1 MEVYLMGEQLSGMKR
16 THMCGEL
23 TLDDVGKSVIVMGW
37 VQRRRDLG
45 GLIFLELRDRTG
57 LIQIVCSEQLSKEA
71 FDKAQHVRNEYVLA
85 AAGEVV
91 RRSDENIN
99 PNLETGNI
107 EIYVSEFKILSKAET
122 PPFMVE
128 DRNNVSEAIRLKYRY
143 LDLRR
148 PSMQKILMTR
158 YRITRIVRDF
168 LDKNGFI
175 DIETPLL
182 IKSTP
187 EGARDYLVPSRV
199 QPGKFFA
206 LPQSPQIFKQLLMI
220 SGFDR
225 YYQIA
230 KCLRDEDLR
239 ADRQPEFTQIDME
252 MSFVEEDDVIAL
264 NEKMIARIFKEIL
277 DIDLEV
283 PFKRISWQ
291 EAMNRFGSDKPDM
304 RFGMELK
311 DLSSIFADSDFKVFK
326 DAVQNGGSVRGIN
339 VKGAASM
346 PRRQL
351 DELVEYVKTYKAKG
365 LVWIQML
372 DDGPRSQISKF
383 LKDVEMTQVV
393 NVMEA
398 EKGDL
403 ILIVADKNNMVVY
416 DALGHL
422 RLEMGKRYNLI
433 DESKY
438 EFLWVVDFPLLEY
451 NEEEKRFVAMHHPFT
466 APKDEDIEML
476 DKDPGRVRAKAY
488 DIVLNGMEIGGG
500 SIRIHDTELQK
511 KMFKVLGFTDEDA
524 EARFGFLLNAF
535 KYGAPPHGGIAYG
548 LDRLTMILAGTDNI
562 RDVIAFPKTQ
572 NACDLMSDA
581 PSEVSKEQ
589 LDELHIKVDL

>member
-1 MEVYLMGEQLSGMKR
+1 MGEQLSGMKR

-23 TLDDVGKSVIVMGW
+23 TLEDVGKSVIVMGW

-383 LKDVEMTQVV
+383 LKDDEITQVV

-451 NEEEKRFVAMHHPFT
+451 SEEEKRFVAMHHPFT

-488 DIVLNGMEIGGG
+488 DIVLNGLEIGGG

-548 LDRLTMILAGTDNI
+548 LDRLTMILTGTDNI

-589 LDELHIKVDL
+589 LDELHIKVNL

>member
-1 MEVYLMGEQLSGMKR
+1 MGEQLSGMKR

-23 TLDDVGKSVIVMGW
+23 TLEDVGKSVIVMGW

-383 LKDVEMTQVV
+383 LKDDEMTQVV

-451 NEEEKRFVAMHHPFT
+451 SEEEKRFVAMHHPFT

-476 DKDPGRVRAKAY
+476 DKDPGHVRAKAY

-548 LDRLTMILAGTDNI
+548 LDRLTMILTGTDNI

-589 LDELHIKVDL
+589 LDELHIKVNL

>member
-1 MEVYLMGEQLSGMKR
+1 MGEQLSGMKR

-23 TLDDVGKSVIVMGW
+23 TLEDVGKSVIVMGW

-128 DRNNVSEAIRLKYRY
+128 DRNNVSETIRLKYRY

-383 LKDVEMTQVV
+383 LKDDEMTQVV

-451 NEEEKRFVAMHHPFT
+451 SEEEKRFVAMHHPFT

-488 DIVLNGMEIGGG
+488 DIVLNGLEIGGG

-548 LDRLTMILAGTDNI
+548 LDRLTMILTGTDNI

-589 LDELHIKVDL
+589 LDELHIKVNL

>member
-1 MEVYLMGEQLSGMKR
+1 MGKQLSGMKR
-16 THMCGEL
+16 THMCGKL
-23 TLDDVGKSVIVMGW
+23 TLEDVGKSVIVMGW

-107 EIYVSEFKILSKAET
+107 EIYVSELKILSKAET

-128 DRNNVSEAIRLKYRY
+128 DRNNVSESVRLKYRY

-383 LKDVEMTQVV
+383 LKDDEMTQVV

-451 NEEEKRFVAMHHPFT
+451 SEEEKRFVAMHHPFT

-488 DIVLNGMEIGGG
+488 DIVLNGLEIGGG

>member
-1 MEVYLMGEQLSGMKR
+1 MGEQLSGMKR

-23 TLDDVGKSVIVMGW
+23 TLEDVGKSVIVMGW

-128 DRNNVSEAIRLKYRY
+128 DRNNVSESVRLKYRY

-148 PSMQKILMTR
+148 PSVQKILMTR

-466 APKDEDIEML
+466 APKDEDLEML

>member
-1 MEVYLMGEQLSGMKR
+1 MGEQLSGMKR

-572 NACDLMSDA
+572 NACDLMSDS

>member
-1 MEVYLMGEQLSGMKR
+1 MGEQLSGMKR

-23 TLDDVGKSVIVMGW
+23 TLQDVGKHVVVMGW

-57 LIQIVCSEQLSKEA
+57 LIQIVFNEQLSKEA
-71 FDKAQHVRNEYVLA
+71 FKKAQYVRNEFVLA

-99 PNLETGNI
+99 PNLKTGHI
-107 EIYVSEFKILSKAET
+107 EIYVDELKILSKAET

-128 DRNNVSEAIRLKYRY
+128 DRNNVSESVRLKYRY

-148 PSMQKILMTR
+148 PSMQKILMIR
-158 YRITRIVRDF
+158 HKITRIVRDF
-168 LDKNGFI
+168 LDENGFI

-383 LKDVEMTQVV
+383 LKDDEMTQVV

-451 NEEEKRFVAMHHPFT
+451 SEEEKRFVAMHHPFT

>member
-1 MEVYLMGEQLSGMKR
+1 MGEQLSGMKR

-466 APKDEDIEML
+466 APKDEDLEML

>member
-1 MEVYLMGEQLSGMKR
+1 MGEQLAGMKR

-23 TLDDVGKSVIVMGW
+23 TINDVGKNVVVMGW

-57 LIQIVCSEQLSKEA
+57 LIQIVFSEQLSKEA

-85 AAGEVV
+85 ASGKVV
-91 RRSDENIN
+91 KRSEENVN

-107 EIYVSEFKILSKAET
+107 EIYVNEFKILSKAET

-148 PSMQKILMTR
+148 PSMQKILLTR
-158 YRITRIVRDF
+158 YKITRIVRDF

-175 DIETPLL
+175 DVETPLL

-291 EAMNRFGSDKPDM
+291 EAMDRFGSDKPDL

-311 DLSSIFADSDFKVFK
+311 NLSSVFADSEFKVFK
-326 DAVQNGGSVRGIN
+326 DAIDNGGSVRAIN
-339 VKGAASM
+339 VKGAASI

-365 LVWIQML
+365 LVWIQMS
-372 DDGPRSQISKF
+372 DDGPKSQISKF
-383 LKDVEMTQVV
+383 LKEDELTQVL
-393 NVMEA
+393 NTMEA

-403 ILIVADKNNMVVY
+403 ILIVADRNNMIVY

-422 RLEMGKRYNLI
+422 RLEMGRRYNLI
-433 DESKY
+433 DENKY

-451 NEEEKRFVAMHHPFT
+451 SEEEKRYVAMHHPFT

-476 DKDPGRVRAKAY
+476 DKNPGQVRAKAY

-548 LDRLTMILAGTDNI
+548 LDRLTMILTGTDNI

-589 LDELHIKVDL
+589 LEELHIKVDL

>member
-1 MEVYLMGEQLSGMKR
+1 MGEQLSGMKR

-23 TLDDVGKSVIVMGW
+23 TLEDVGKSVIVMGW

-383 LKDVEMTQVV
+383 LKDDEMTQVV

-451 NEEEKRFVAMHHPFT
+451 SEEEKRFVAMHHPFT

-488 DIVLNGMEIGGG
+488 DIVLNGLEIGGG

-548 LDRLTMILAGTDNI
+548 LDRLTMILTGTDNI

-589 LDELHIKVDL
+589 LDELHIKVNL

>member
-1 MEVYLMGEQLSGMKR
+1 MGEQLSGMKR

-23 TLDDVGKSVIVMGW
+23 TLEDVGKSVIVMGW

-383 LKDVEMTQVV
+383 LKDDEMTQVV

-451 NEEEKRFVAMHHPFT
+451 SEEEKRFVAMHHPFT

>member
-1 MEVYLMGEQLSGMKR
+1 MGEQLSGMKR

-23 TLDDVGKSVIVMGW
+23 SLEDVGKKVVVMGW

-45 GLIFLELRDRTG
+45 GLVFLELRDRTG
-57 LIQIVCSEQLSKEA
+57 LIQIVFNEQLSKEA
-71 FDKAQHVRNEYVLA
+71 FAKVQCVRNEYVLA
-85 AAGEVV
+85 VEGEVV
-91 RRSDENIN
+91 RRADENIN
-99 PNLETGNI
+99 PNLKTGNI
-107 EIYVSEFKILSKAET
+107 EVYVTTLKIFSKSET

-143 LDLRR
+143 IDLRR
-148 PSMQKILMTR
+148 PSMQDILMTR
-158 YRITRIVRDF
+158 YKITRIVRDF

-252 MSFVEEDDVIAL
+252 MSFVDVDDILTL
-264 NEKMIARIFKEIL
+264 NERMISRVFKEIL
-277 DIDLEV
+277 NIDVKL
-283 PFKRISWQ
+283 PFNKMTWQ
-291 EAMNRFGSDKPDM
+291 DAMDRYGSDKPDV

-311 DLSSIFADSDFKVFK
+311 NLSDIFVNSGFKVFR
-326 DAVQNGGSVRGIN
+326 DAVQNGGSVRAIN

-346 PRRQL
+346 PRRQI
-351 DELVEYVKTYKAKG
+351 DELVEFVKTYKAKG
-365 LVWIQML
+365 MVWIQMFE
-372 DDGPRSQISKF
+372 DGPKSQIAKF
-383 LKDVEMTQVV
+383 LSNEEMTLILSK
-393 NVMEA
+393 MEA
-398 EKGDL
+398 EKNDL
-403 ILIVADKNNMVVY
+403 IFIVADKDNMVVY

-433 DESKY
+433 DESRY

-451 NEEEKRFVAMHHPFT
+451 SEEEKRFVAMHHPFT
-466 APKDEDIEML
+466 APKDEDIELL

-488 DIVLNGMEIGGG
+488 DMVLNGVEIGGG

-511 KMFKVLGFTDEDA
+511 KMFEVLGFTEEVA
-524 EARFGFLLNAF
+524 EERFGFLMNAF
-535 KYGAPPHGGIAYG
+535 RYGAPPHGGIAYG
-548 LDRLTMILAGTDNI
+548 LDRLTMLLTGTDNI

-572 NACDLMSDA
+572 NACDLMSEA
-581 PSEVSKEQ
+581 PSEVSNDQ
-589 LDELHIKVDL
+589 LKELHIKVDL

>member
-1 MEVYLMGEQLSGMKR
+1 MGEQLSGMKR

>member
-1 MEVYLMGEQLSGMKR
+1 MGEQLSGMKR

-23 TLDDVGKSVIVMGW
+23 TLEDVGKSVIVMGW

-128 DRNNVSEAIRLKYRY
+128 DRNNVSEEIRLKYRY

-383 LKDVEMTQVV
+383 LKDDEMTQVV

-451 NEEEKRFVAMHHPFT
+451 SEEEKRFVAMHHPFT

-589 LDELHIKVDL
+589 LDELHIKVNL

>member
-1 MEVYLMGEQLSGMKR
+1 MGEQLSGMKR

-23 TLDDVGKSVIVMGW
+23 TLEDVGKSVIVMGW

-107 EIYVSEFKILSKAET
+107 EIYVSELKILSKAET

-128 DRNNVSEAIRLKYRY
+128 DRNNVSESVRLKYRY

-311 DLSSIFADSDFKVFK
+311 DLSSVFADSDFKVFK

-339 VKGAASM
+339 VKGASSM

-383 LKDVEMTQVV
+383 LKDDEMTQVV

-451 NEEEKRFVAMHHPFT
+451 SEEEKRFVAMHHPFT

-548 LDRLTMILAGTDNI
+548 LDRLTMIITGTDNI

>member
-1 MEVYLMGEQLSGMKR
+1 MGEQLSGMKR

-128 DRNNVSEAIRLKYRY
+128 DRNNVSESVRLKYRY

-383 LKDVEMTQVV
+383 LKDDEMTQVV

>member
-1 MEVYLMGEQLSGMKR
+1 MGEQLSGMKR
-16 THMCGEL
+16 THMCGKL
-23 TLDDVGKSVIVMGW
+23 TLEDVGKSVIVMGW

-107 EIYVSEFKILSKAET
+107 EIYVSELKILSKAET

-128 DRNNVSEAIRLKYRY
+128 DRNNVSESVRLKYRY

-148 PSMQKILMTR
+148 PSMQKILTTR

-311 DLSSIFADSDFKVFK
+311 DLSSIFVDSDFKVFK

-351 DELVEYVKTYKAKG
+351 DELVEFVKTYKAKG

-372 DDGPRSQISKF
+372 EDGPRSQISKF
-383 LKDVEMTQVV
+383 LRDDEMTQVV
-393 NVMEA
+393 NAMEA

-433 DESKY
+433 DENKY

-451 NEEEKRFVAMHHPFT
+451 SEEEKRFVAMHHPFT

-476 DKDPGRVRAKAY
+476 DKDPGCVRAKAY

-548 LDRLTMILAGTDNI
+548 LDRLTMILTGTDNI

-572 NACDLMSDA
+572 NACDLMSEA

>member
-1 MEVYLMGEQLSGMKR
+1 MGEQLSGMKR
-16 THMCGEL
+16 THMCGKL
-23 TLDDVGKSVIVMGW
+23 TLEDVGKSVIVMGW

-107 EIYVSEFKILSKAET
+107 EIYVSELKILSKAET

-128 DRNNVSEAIRLKYRY
+128 DRNNVSESVRLKYRY

-291 EAMNRFGSDKPDM
+291 EAMNRFGSDKPDI

-311 DLSSIFADSDFKVFK
+311 DLSSIFVDSDFKVFK

-383 LKDVEMTQVV
+383 F
-393 NVMEA
+393 
-398 EKGDL
+398 
-403 ILIVADKNNMVVY
+403 
-416 DALGHL
+416 
-422 RLEMGKRYNLI
+422 KR
-433 DESKY
+433 
-438 EFLWVVDFPLLEY
+438 
-451 NEEEKRFVAMHHPFT
+451 R
-466 APKDEDIEML
+466 
-476 DKDPGRVRAKAY
+476 
-488 DIVLNGMEIGGG
+488 
-500 SIRIHDTELQK
+500 
-511 KMFKVLGFTDEDA
+511 
-524 EARFGFLLNAF
+524 
-535 KYGAPPHGGIAYG
+535 
-548 LDRLTMILAGTDNI
+548 
-562 RDVIAFPKTQ
+562 
-572 NACDLMSDA
+572 
-581 PSEVSKEQ
+581 
-589 LDELHIKVDL
+589 

>member
-1 MEVYLMGEQLSGMKR
+1 MGEQLSGMKR

-23 TLDDVGKSVIVMGW
+23 TLEDVGKSVIVMGW

-383 LKDVEMTQVV
+383 LKDDEMTQVV

-451 NEEEKRFVAMHHPFT
+451 SEEEKRFVAMHHPFT

-548 LDRLTMILAGTDNI
+548 LDRLTMILTGTDNI

>member
-1 MEVYLMGEQLSGMKR
+1 MGEQLSGMKR

-451 NEEEKRFVAMHHPFT
+451 SEEEKRFVAMHHPFT